1 MAVLIYRFFK
11 GEIQQIKIEPQF
23 LQAHLNAGY
32 TLTRAELE
40 TPDVV
45 TDTTDTTDTTEIP
58 DMDGLNAMGTAE
70 IRALAQ
76 RHGIEKS
83 DSARP
88 HTLRKKLH
96 DLATEKS

>member
-1 MAVLIYRFFK
+1 MT
-11 GEIQQIKIEPQF
+11 EISDI
-23 LQAHLNAGY
+23 
-32 TLTRAELE
+32 
-40 TPDVV
+40 PD
-45 TDTTDTTDTTEIP
+45 IP
-58 DMDGLNAMGTAE
+58 DMNGLNVMDSAE
-70 IRALAQ
+70 IRALAK